1 MTEYERVGKNIN
13 IDIENIQKN
22 GAQHESVSL
31 DIIAQA
37 TIEIAKELAILNDY
51 LKGENNG
58 DKNN

>member
-1 MTEYERVGKNIN
+1 MTEYERVGKDIN
-13 IDIENIQKN
+13 IDIHHIQKN

-51 LKGENNG
+51 LKGKDNG
-58 DKNN
+58 D

>member
-13 IDIENIQKN
+13 IDINHIQKN
-22 GAQHESVSL
+22 GAQHENISL

-37 TIEIAKELAILNDY
+37 TIEIAKELAVLNDY

>member
-13 IDIENIQKN
+13 IDINHIQKN
-22 GAQHESVSL
+22 GVQHENISL

-37 TIEIAKELAILNDY
+37 TIEIAKELAVLNDY

>member
-1 MTEYERVGKNIN
+1 MTEFERVGKNIN
-13 IDIENIQKN
+13 IDINNIRKD